1 MIRVPISPIGPGV
14 DVLVAPEKHALPDH
28 FGRNVFSGVNS
39 KFRRVI
45 IRLSRLV
52 SRVFTE
58 IRGDKAIGFM
68 TLHDLSVMID
78 LEVNRRQ
85 VFL

>member
-14 DVLVAPEKHALPDH
+14 GTPVAPEKHVLPDH
-28 FGRNVFSGVNS
+28 FGRSVFLGVNS
-39 KFRRVI
+39 RFRRVI
-45 IRLSRLV
+45 VKLSRLV

-85 VFL
+85 MFL